1 MKRIVIGITAHVDS
15 GKTTLSEAMLY
26 RSGNIRNLGRVDH
39 KDAFL
44 DNSELERER
53 GITIFS
59 KQAVFSWNNTSFTLL
74 DTPGHVDFSA
84 ETERTLKVLDYAVLV
99 ISASE
104 GVQSHTETIWKLL
117 TDYRV
122 PVFVFINK
130 TDISERS
137 EAEIL
142 SELKSKLG
150 EGFVDFTQE
159 PDGDEL
165 AMCDEDIMEEY
176 LSGNISEGSIQSAI
190 LSRKLFP
197 CVFGSA
203 LKVTGIDEFL
213 SVLDSY
219 TSTRKTSVSF
229 GARVYKIT
237 FDEQGKRLTHM
248 RITGGSIKVRD
259 MISGKNINGELWEEK
274 INQLRI
280 YNGGKF
286 SQEDEVKSGSVCA
299 VVGLT
304 QTYPGEGLGAEE
316 DENTLLLEPVF
327 SYRVILPD
335 GFDVHKAL
343 VMLRRLEEEDP
354 TLRIEWNEQLSEIRI
369 RLMGEIQLE
378 VLKRII
384 HDRFDLDVTFGKGG
398 ISYKETIKEPVRGI
412 GHYEP
417 LRHYAEVHLLL
428 EPGKKG
434 SGVVITSDCSEDVL
448 EKNWQRLILTHLSEK
463 SHIGVLTG
471 SPVTD
476 IKISLIAGRAHLKHT
491 EGGDFRQATYRAV
504 RQGLKSAENI
514 LLEPWYR
521 FTLRVPAENTGRA
534 MTDVQQ
540 MGGTFSAPETDG
552 EYSVIKGTAPVSEIN
567 EYHSEVTGYTK
578 GRGRLTCVFD
588 GYEPCHNADE
598 VIRLCGYDS
607 DADMENTADSVFC
620 SHGAGFVVKWDKV
633 PDYAHVESEF
643 FEDAEDKEVRVREY
657 IRSIATD
664 EELLRI
670 FEQTYGPVKRV
681 LHTALETRKKT
692 VNEKKPKP
700 VKIIRGDEYLLIDG
714 YNIIFAWDELKN
726 LAKDNLDMAR
736 NRLIDIVCNY
746 QGYKKI
752 NVILVFDA
760 YKVKGNRGEVERIHD
775 VDIVYTKEAE
785 TADMYIEKVT
795 HQLGKNNRVRVATS
809 DNLEQLIILA
819 GGAIRVSAE
828 AFKKEI
834 DATEKEI
841 CDFLK
846 MQTARD

>member
-26 RSGNIRNLGRVDH
+26 KAGEIRSLGRVDH

-44 DNSELERER
+44 DNSQLERER

-59 KQAVFSWNNTSFTLL
+59 KQAVFSWKDTSFTLL
-74 DTPGHVDFSA
+74 DTPGHVDFST

-99 ISASE
+99 ISASD

-117 TDYRV
+117 RDYRV

-130 TDISERS
+130 TDICERC
-137 EAEIL
+137 EDEIL
-142 SELKSKLG
+142 SELRTKLG
-150 EGFVDFTQE
+150 EGFIDFSKA
-159 PDGDEL
+159 PDSEEL
-165 AMCDEDIMEEY
+165 AMCDENIMEEY
-176 LSGNISEGSIQSAI
+176 LNGSISEESIKSAV
-190 LSRKLFP
+190 LSRRIFP

-203 LKVTGIDEFL
+203 LKVTGVDE
-213 SVLDSY
+213 VLNVLNTY
-219 TSTRKTSVSF
+219 TLQREASQRF

-237 FDEQGKRLTHM
+237 FDEQGKRLTHI
-248 RITGGSIKVRD
+248 RVTGGTLKVRD
-259 MISGKNINGELWEEK
+259 VISGTNIKGEPWEEK

-280 YNGGKF
+280 YSGSKF
-286 SQEDEVKSGSVCA
+286 VQEDEVGCGCVCA

-304 QTYPGEGLGAEE
+304 QTFPGEGFGTEA
-316 DENTLLLEPVF
+316 DESASLLEPVF
-327 SYRVILPD
+327 SYSVILPE
-335 GFDVHKAL
+335 GYDVHKAL

-354 TLRIEWNEQLSEIRI
+354 TLQIEWNEQLSEIRI
-369 RLMGEIQLE
+369 RLMGDIQLE

-384 HDRFDLDVTFGKGG
+384 HDRFQLDVTFGKGG
-398 ISYKETIKEPVRGI
+398 IAYKETIKEPVRGI

-428 EPGKKG
+428 EPGKPG
-434 SGVVITSDCSEDVL
+434 TGVVIKSDCSEDML
-448 EKNWQRLILTHLSEK
+448 DKNWQRLILTHLAEK

-471 SPVTD
+471 SPITD
-476 IKISLIAGRAHLKHT
+476 IKISLIAGRAHQKHT

-504 RQGLKSAENI
+504 RQGLKSAQSV
-514 LLEPWYR
+514 LLEPWYN
-521 FTLRVPAENTGRA
+521 FTLRIPSESVGRA
-534 MTDVQQ
+534 MTDIQQ
-540 MGGTFSAPETDG
+540 MGGSFNAPETEGDF
-552 EYSVIKGTAPVSEIN
+552 SVIKGCAPVSEIN
-567 EYHSEVTGYTK
+567 EYHSEVTGYTR
-578 GRGRLTCVFD
+578 GRGRLSCIFK
-588 GYEPCHNADE
+588 GYEPCHNEAE
-598 VIRLCGYDS
+598 VIEAYSYDS
-607 DADMENTADSVFC
+607 DADVENTADSVFC

-633 PDYAHVESEF
+633 PEYAHVESNI
-643 FEDAEDKEVRVREY
+643 FEDSEEKEVRVREY
-657 IRSIATD
+657 IRSVASD

-681 LHTALETRKKT
+681 LHTAMETRKKP
-692 VNEKKPKP
+692 VSEKAYKPK
-700 VKIIRGDEYLLIDG
+700 KIVRGDEYLLIDG
-714 YNIIFAWDELKN
+714 YNIIFAWDELKK
-726 LAKDNLDMAR
+726 LAADNLDMAR

-760 YKVKGNRGEVERIHD
+760 YKVKGNRGEVERIHG

-819 GGAIRVSAE
+819 GGAMRLSAE

-834 DATEKEI
+834 DETEKEI
-841 CDFLK
+841 RDFLK
-846 MQTARD
+846 SL

>member
-26 RSGNIRNLGRVDH
+26 RSGEIRSLGRVDH

-99 ISASE
+99 ISGSE

-117 TDYRV
+117 TDYSV
-122 PVFVFINK
+122 PVFVFVNK
-130 TDISERS
+130 TDISGR
-137 EAEIL
+137 AQDEIL
-142 SELKSKLG
+142 SELRTKLG
-150 EGFVDFTQE
+150 EGFVDFTNT

-165 AMCDEDIMEEY
+165 AMCDEGIMEEY
-176 LSGNISEGSIQSAI
+176 LGGSISRSSIQTAV
-190 LSRKLFP
+190 LSRKVFP

-203 LKVTGIDEFL
+203 LKVSGVDEFL
-213 SVLDSY
+213 DVLDTY
-219 TSTRKTSVSF
+219 TLQREAASDF

-237 FDEQGKRLTHM
+237 FDEQGKRLTHI
-248 RITGGSIKVRD
+248 RIVGGSLKVRD
-259 MISGKNINGELWEEK
+259 VISGTNIKGEPWEEK

-280 YNGGKF
+280 YNGSKF
-286 SQEDEVKSGSVCA
+286 VQVDEIGSGCVCA

-304 QTYPGEGLGAEE
+304 QTFPGQGLGTEI
-316 DENTLLLEPVF
+316 DESTSLLEPVF
-327 SYRVILPD
+327 NYSVILPE
-335 GFDVHKAL
+335 GYDVHKAL

-354 TLRIEWNEQLSEIRI
+354 TLHIEWNEQLSEIRI
-369 RLMGEIQLE
+369 RLMGDIQLE

-398 ISYKETIKEPVRGI
+398 IAYKETIKEPVRGI

-428 EPGKKG
+428 EPGKSG
-434 SGVVITSDCSEDVL
+434 SGVVVKSDCSEDML
-448 EKNWQRLILTHLSEK
+448 DKNWQRLILTHLAEK

-471 SPVTD
+471 SPITD
-476 IKISLIAGRAHLKHT
+476 IKISLTAGRAHQKHT

-504 RQGLKSAENI
+504 RQGLKSGESV
-514 LLEPWYR
+514 LLEPWYS
-521 FTLRVPAENTGRA
+521 FTLRIPPENVGRA
-534 MTDVQQ
+534 MTDIQH
-540 MGGTFSAPETDG
+540 MGGNFNAPETDG
-552 EYSVIKGTAPVSEIN
+552 EFAVIKGVAPVSEIS
-567 EYHSEVTGYTK
+567 EYYSEVTGYTK
-578 GRGRLTCVFD
+578 GRGRLSCVFK

-598 VIRLCGYDS
+598 VIEAYGYDS
-607 DADMENTADSVFC
+607 ESDVENSADSVFC

-633 PDYAHVESEF
+633 PEYAHIESRAL
-643 FEDAEDKEVRVREY
+643 EDSEEKEVRVREY
-657 IRSIATD
+657 IRSVASD
-664 EELLRI
+664 EELLKI

-681 LHTALETRKKT
+681 LHTAMKT
-692 VNEKKPKP
+692 HKKPVSEKAYKAKKL
-700 VKIIRGDEYLLIDG
+700 VRGDEYLLIDG
-714 YNIIFAWDELKN
+714 YNIIFAWDELSK
-726 LAKDNLDMAR
+726 LAADNLDMAR

-760 YKVKGNRGEVERIHD
+760 YKVKGNRGEIEKIHG

-819 GGAIRVSAE
+819 GGAMRLSAE

-834 DATEKEI
+834 DETEKEI
-841 CDFLK
+841 RDFLK
-846 MQTARD
+846 LL